1 MDMINSDHNATYL
14 NTNIRVL
21 RKELRI
27 SQEELASRIGLNR
40 GNIASYENGTAEP
53 KICNLL
59 KLAHLFGI
67 SIHHLTQSDLSK
79 DDILQR
85 VRSEDHSFLPA
96 HHPTSL
102 HTYLQRAK
110 ELEQVMNGLNTC
122 CRYKLKRLGEQV
134 PKDMQIVVMHFEE
147 LYDTAQAL
155 MKEHRSL
162 LDYYHQQKK

>member
-1 MDMINSDHNATYL
+1 MDIVKDGYNTNYL
-14 NTNIRVL
+14 STNIRVL
-21 RKELRI
+21 RKAMRI
-27 SQEELASRIGLNR
+27 SQEELANRIGLNR

-53 KICNLL
+53 KICNLV
-59 KLAHLFGI
+59 KLARVFDV
-67 SIHHLTQSDLSK
+67 SIHHLTQSDLSQERA
-79 DDILQR
+79 LGRARMQNGQQALTHTT
-85 VRSEDHSFLPA
+85 EALHS
-96 HHPTSL
+96 
-102 HTYLQRAK
+102 YLQRAA

-162 LDYYHQQKK
+162 LNYFNKDKS

>member
-1 MDMINSDHNATYL
+1 MDIVNDDYNTNYL
-14 NTNIRVL
+14 NTNIRIL
-21 RKELRI
+21 RKAMQI
-27 SQEELASRIGLNR
+27 SQEELANRIGLNR

-53 KICNLL
+53 KICNLV
-59 KLAHLFGI
+59 KLARLFDI
-67 SIHHLTQSDLSK
+67 SIHHLTQSDLSQEAIFK
-79 DDILQR
+79 S
-85 VRSEDHSFLPA
+85 VRSQNSYPA
-96 HHPTSL
+96 PTHNPEAL
-102 HTYLQRAK
+102 HTYLQRAA

-162 LDYYHQQKK
+162 LNYYNRDES

>member
-1 MDMINSDHNATYL
+1 MDIVNEDYNTNYL

-21 RKELRI
+21 RKAMQI
-27 SQEELASRIGLNR
+27 SQEELANRIGLNR

-53 KICNLL
+53 KICNLV
-59 KLAHLFGI
+59 KLARLFDI

-79 DDILQR
+79 
-85 VRSEDHSFLPA
+85 EA
-96 HHPTSL
+96 A
-102 HTYLQRAK
+102 LQRARSQNGQQAPGHTPEALQSYLK
-110 ELEQVMNGLNTC
+110 RAAELEQVMNGLNTC

-162 LDYYHQQKK
+162 LNYFNDDQP